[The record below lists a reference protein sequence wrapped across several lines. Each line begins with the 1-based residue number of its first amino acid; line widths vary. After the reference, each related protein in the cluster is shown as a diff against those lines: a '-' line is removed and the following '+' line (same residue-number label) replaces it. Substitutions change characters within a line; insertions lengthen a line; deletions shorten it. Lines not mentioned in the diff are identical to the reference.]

1 MKKKPL
7 IIGGKELALSNLER
21 SCIRIPAS
29 RRAKSLIITPG
40 SRAIF
45 SRIQKSRPITSKRF
59 PNGVSGQYFY
69 EKDAPSF
76 TPRWVKTFSVPRTSE
91 NSLINYILI
100 NDLPTLVWSANMARF
115 REFVLTKLFRSS

>member
-7 IIGGKELALSNLER
+7 IVGGKELALSNLEKVMYPQTGFTKGQVIDYYTGIAR
-21 SCIRIPAS
+21 YILPH
-29 RRAKSLIITPG
+29 L
-40 SRAIF
+40 
-45 SRIQKSRPITSKRF
+45 KSRPITSKRL

-115 REFVLTKLFRSS
+115 REFVLTKLFRSP